1 MMQIVQELCKR
12 PGLNGTC
19 FDMPTIFIPNPNKV
33 IKTLLVCI
41 SQQLLCCYIKQ
52 ISNTKAYIFMLDYL
66 SFQPVRCVNQIEEVC
81 KDIEKTIEQTIQNT
95 LNHLE
100 KDCDEI
106 GQKVDEAIATDN
118 SARSHNLRARGKG
131 CVVELCYR

>member
-41 SQQLLCCYIKQ
+41 SQQLLYTKQ
-52 ISNTKAYIFMLDYL
+52 ISHTKAYIFMLDYL